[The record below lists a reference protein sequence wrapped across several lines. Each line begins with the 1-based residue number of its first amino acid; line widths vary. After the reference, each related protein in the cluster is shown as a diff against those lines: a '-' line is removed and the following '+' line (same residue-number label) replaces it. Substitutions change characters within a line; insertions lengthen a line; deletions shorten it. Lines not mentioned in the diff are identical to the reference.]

1 MAGLI
6 YDENALVSDELY
18 KYDQFLHSRINK
30 YTGDGRTLVT
40 YYNINDA
47 NTSSSLGMNTNYQ
60 VLGENSPLRY
70 DKIENM
76 MLVDFS
82 PLSPEDSQASTTN
95 VRDYNLNGTAF
106 VIPGTIMPK
115 ENDFFIIN
123 NINMN
128 HIMRVTQVVQDGLNT
143 DGSYKIMYSLF
154 STDIRYLEHLE
165 SQVIKTY
172 VMDLQTIGGEDLT
185 PVIGKEDYIYRD
197 KLIKMVNDMC
207 ENYVAR
213 YYDQTHNCFLCR
225 ENGMALFDLCG
236 NVFMAKHGVMMNDN
250 SYKNIILN
258 PDKLRDPR
266 IDMLYQKSPYK
277 WIERDAPYRYLDTF
291 KYHLLPGTSY
301 PDSSFARYG
310 ADDVQVMVPVD
321 AWCDSPSCERFFPF
335 PVYEILDNEEDTR
348 TCRLA
353 DCKCCAVRKN
363 CCNHY
368 KAQRFDYVSL
378 IHNFIYGRLTS
389 ISDLSLYIGDPLF
402 DNALSKEIYL
412 WTPIIIYIIKQ
423 VLKIK

>member
-1 MAGLI
+1 MSGIL

-40 YYNINDA
+40 YYNMNDA

-60 VLGENSPLRY
+60 VLGPNSPFRY

-76 MLVDFS
+76 MIIGFS
-82 PLSPEDSQASTTN
+82 PFAPEDGQASTTT
-95 VRDYNLNGTAF
+95 VRNYNLNGEGF
-106 VIPGTIMPK
+106 IIPGTIMPK
-115 ENDFFIIN
+115 ENDFFIVS
-123 NINMN
+123 NINMT
-128 HIMRVTQVVQDGLNT
+128 HLIRVTQVIQDGLNT
-143 DGSYKIMYSLF
+143 DGSYKILYSLY
-154 STDIRYLEHLE
+154 STDIKYIEYLE
-165 SQVIKTY
+165 SQVLKTY

-197 KLIKMVNDMC
+197 RLIKMVNDMC

-213 YYDQTHNCFLCR
+213 YYDETHNCFLCR
-225 ENGMALFDLCG
+225 ENGVALFDLCG
-236 NVFMAKHGVMMNDN
+236 NLFMEKNGVMINDN

-258 PDKLRDPR
+258 PNKLRDPR
-266 IDMLYQKSPYK
+266 MDMLYQKSPYK

-291 KYHLLPGTSY
+291 KYHLMPGISY

-310 ADDVQVMVPVD
+310 AEDIQVMIPND
-321 AWCDSPSCERFFPF
+321 AWCDSPNCELYFPRS
-335 PVYEILDNEEDTR
+335 VYDILENEEDR
-348 TCRLA
+348 RPCRIA
-353 DCKCCAVRKN
+353 DCKCCNVRHN
-363 CCNHY
+363 CCKHY
-368 KAQRFDYVSL
+368 KLQQFDYISI

-389 ISDLSLYIGDPLF
+389 ISDLSMYIGDPLF

>member
-1 MAGLI
+1 MSGLV

-40 YYNINDA
+40 YYNIDDA
-47 NTSSSLGMNTNYQ
+47 NTSSSLGLNTNYQ
-60 VLGENSPLRY
+60 VLGANSPLRY

-76 MLVDFS
+76 ILIDFS
-82 PLSPEDSQASTTN
+82 PLSPEDGQASNTN

-106 VIPGTIMPK
+106 IIPGTIMPK

-143 DGSYKIMYSLF
+143 DGSYKISYSLY
-154 STDIRYLEHLE
+154 STDRQYIDHLE
-165 SQVIKTY
+165 NQVVKTY

-185 PVIGKEDYIYRD
+185 PVIGKEDYVYRD
-197 KLIKMVNDMC
+197 RLIKMVNDMC

-213 YYDQTHNCFLCR
+213 YYDENHNCFLCR
-225 ENGMALFDLCG
+225 ENGVALFDLCG
-236 NVFMAKHGVMMNDN
+236 NLFMAKHGVMMNDN
-250 SYKNIILN
+250 SYKNIVLN
-258 PDKLRDPR
+258 PDKIRDPR
-266 IDMLYQKSPYK
+266 MDMLYQKSPYK

-291 KYHLLPGTSY
+291 KYHLMPGTSY

-310 ADDVQVMVPVD
+310 VEDVQVMIPND
-321 AWCDSPSCERFFPF
+321 AWCDSPNCELYFPK
-335 PVYEILDNEEDTR
+335 PVYDILDNEEDR
-348 TCRLA
+348 RPCRIA
-353 DCKCCAVRKN
+353 DCKCCSVRHN
-363 CCNHY
+363 CCKHY
-368 KAQRFDYVSL
+368 KMQQFDYVSI

-389 ISDLSLYIGDPLF
+389 ISDLSMYIGDPLF